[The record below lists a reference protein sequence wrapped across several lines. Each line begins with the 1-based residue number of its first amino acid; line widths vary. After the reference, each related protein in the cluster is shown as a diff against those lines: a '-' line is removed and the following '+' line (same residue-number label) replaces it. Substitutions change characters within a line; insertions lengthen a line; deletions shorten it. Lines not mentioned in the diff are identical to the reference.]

1 MDRIRRLA
9 ELSVARG
16 CAFALLG
23 ISTFV
28 LGLSGEPGLAVR
40 SAAILLTLMAVVLW
54 HRGRSAEAVHY
65 RRREVWLMMRGRV
78 DLPEERLHTL
88 ISGVMRDV
96 YLTYARRVGAPAAG
110 CWMIDLGARLLG

>member
-28 LGLSGEPGLAVR
+28 LGLSGEPGLAIR

-54 HRGRSAEAVHY
+54 HRGRFAEDINY
-65 RRREVWLMMRGRV
+65 RRREVWLMMGSRA
-78 DLPEERLHTL
+78 DLPEDRLHHL
-88 ISGVMRDV
+88 ISSIMREV
-96 YLTYARRVGAPAAG
+96 YLTYARRIGAPAAA
-110 CWMIDLGARLLG
+110 CWMVDLGARLVG